1 MSSNATPPNNTDDEW
16 PLDDKASGR
25 WEEDAPKARPAARR
39 SAKRPAKDAGAKSLL
54 SDPAAIPLLAVGG
67 IALLGMC
74 GLACL
79 ALVLF
84 AVGGPGAGGLSGILG
99 RSSAD
104 ATPSAGIVPTAP
116 ISVTMADR
124 VGVNGTPVPPA
135 IPARLTIGAKAFD
148 VRDIGI
154 NDEKELKY
162 DPNDKRT
169 AYWLAG
175 TLVNYVIGL
184 HSSTDNKALY
194 ESIQVNDLISID
206 TAVGPQRYRVVS
218 KTKTEAE
225 NLQLISDQSSPRVTL
240 VMFGSSS
247 DERDVLIAQY
257 TDEGTP
263 NQTVPLGAPVN
274 LGDVRVTTTDYRL
287 IPGGSVGLSEG
298 RNLMQINLRV
308 TSNITRIID
317 AAQFYTELGDGQG
330 NKYQLSMPGA
340 AAGGANGWAK
350 GALQPGQTITLTAA
364 FEVPNAMQGP
374 YLEWRFATDPQNA
387 YVARVAIGYQP
398 RFVEP
403 TAQPTAAP
411 RIKIDIID
419 ASITPEGTE
428 VAIVGSITNLTQ
440 DVITINQQ
448 TIALKA
454 ADGSQL
460 PMNEQLPAL
469 PWEIPPNGAP
479 LTFKLKFVKPPAFP
493 VTFTVLEQSVQ
504 ISDR

>member
-1 MSSNATPPNNTDDEW
+1 MSSNAPPPNNTDDW
-16 PLDDKASGR
+16 PLDDAASGH
-25 WEEDAPKARPAARR
+25 WEEESSAGQRRPARRAAPKR
-39 SAKRPAKDAGAKSLL
+39 GAKSAGKGLL

-79 ALVLF
+79 ALTLF
-84 AVGGPGAGGLSGILG
+84 VVGGPGAGGLSGILG
-99 RSSAD
+99 SRSAE
-104 ATPSAGIVPTAP
+104 ATPVGGIVPTVP
-116 ISVTMADR
+116 ITAALGDR
-124 VGVNGTPVPPA
+124 TSVNGTPVPPA
-135 IPARLTIGAKAFD
+135 IPSRLNIGTKAFD
-148 VRDIGI
+148 VKDIGV
-154 NDEKELKY
+154 NEDKELKY
-162 DPNDKRT
+162 DPNDKRA

-184 HSSTDNKALY
+184 HGSTDNRALY
-194 ESIQVNDLISID
+194 DSVQVNDLISID
-206 TAVGPQRYRVVS
+206 TAVGQQRYRVVS

-225 NLQLISDQSSPRVTL
+225 NLQLFNDQSSPRLTL
-240 VMFGSSS
+240 VMFGASG

-263 NQTVPLGAPVN
+263 NQSVSLGAPVN

-287 IPGGSVGLSEG
+287 IPGGSVGLSDG
-298 RNLMQINLRV
+298 KNLMQINLRV

-317 AAQFYTELGDGQG
+317 AAQFYTELADGQG
-330 NKYQLSMPGA
+330 NKYQLSTPGA

-350 GALQPGQTITLTAA
+350 GALQPFQTITLTAA

-374 YLEWRFATDPQNA
+374 YLEWRFATEAQNP

-403 TAQPTAAP
+403 TAQPTTAP

-419 ASITPEGTE
+419 ASITPEGNE
-428 VAIVGSITNLTQ
+428 IAIVGSITNLTQ
-440 DVITINQQ
+440 DVIVLNQQ
-448 TIALKA
+448 TISLKA

-479 LTFKLKFVKPPAFP
+479 LTFKLKFVKPPGFP
-493 VTFTVLEQSVQ
+493 VTFTVLEQSVE